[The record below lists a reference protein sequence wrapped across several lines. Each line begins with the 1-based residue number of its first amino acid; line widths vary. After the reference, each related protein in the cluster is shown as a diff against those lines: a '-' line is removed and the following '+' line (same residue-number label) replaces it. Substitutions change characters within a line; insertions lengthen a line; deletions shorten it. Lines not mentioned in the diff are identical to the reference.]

1 VSQTLTRLEPISPHR
16 ARELDKMMREVQDD
30 PAKGLAIDN
39 RGCITAVVAVD
50 DPDEKAILGDFDVHA

>member
-1 VSQTLTRLEPISPHR
+1 
-16 ARELDKMMREVQDD
+16 MMREVQDD